1 MDKQPIQRFNLSD
14 IPQFQRF
21 QQANPQNPNLDAL
34 SAILMY
40 GRAIHWVSIFDII
53 WPDFEKLDHYQM
65 DVGYII
71 QTDDAEEDSLP
82 ESFYQ
87 YIAQMITMF
96 WELQLQQKYPNG
108 DWTIDIDDEPEMTI
122 AFRIRSRE

>member
-1 MDKQPIQRFNLSD
+1 MNKQPIQRFSLSD
-14 IPQFQRF
+14 IPDFQRL

-40 GRAIHWVSIFDII
+40 GRAIHWASIFDII

-65 DVGYII
+65 DVAYII
-71 QTDDAEEDSLP
+71 QTEGAEEETLP
-82 ESFYQ
+82 ESFYK
-87 YIAQMITMF
+87 YVAQMIAMF

-108 DWTIDIDDEPEMTI
+108 DWIVEIDDEPELTI
-122 AFRIRSRE
+122 DFAIHSRW